1 MVAVFYCLSGTERLR
16 CSDSTHIFM
25 SIEED
30 IQNILHNLS
39 GITTKLDKE
48 ILNLHA
54 EEPSTVEAGLQETAG
69 QKASELTEEDTN
81 HLNSH
86 SPLEFDSRPKE
97 DIEHADGGSHAMLH
111 PPNTEK
117 ASGFSSS
124 ECDDVERKGNELV
137 DESEGCDDDVSQ
149 GSQRDSVET
158 AEQVKGKETKN
169 ELITV
174 G

>member
-1 MVAVFYCLSGTERLR
+1 MVVVFYCLSGTEHLR
-16 CSDSTHIFM
+16 CSDSTNTFI

-30 IQNILHNLS
+30 IQNILDNVS
-39 GITTKLDKE
+39 GIMTKLDRE

-54 EEPSTVEAGLQETAG
+54 EEASTVEAGLQETSG
-69 QKASELTEEDTN
+69 QKASELTEEDTKD
-81 HLNSH
+81 LNSH

-97 DIEHADGGSHAMLH
+97 DIEHADGGSHAMPY

-117 ASGFSSS
+117 ASRLSSC

-137 DESEGCDDDVSQ
+137 DDSEGCDDDVSQ
-149 GSQRDSVET
+149 DSQRGSMET
-158 AEQVKGKETKN
+158 VEQVKGKETKN